1 MTSLVR
7 NHDSSLLAVYILGGW
22 HEAWKDTPAAPN
34 FKDILDFNPES
45 GRSWAVLISTLLIV
59 SDISFGTLLVCQR
72 WTLLEV
78 QRLLQFMFFHAQ
90 IQEIEEINTG
100 TAVPMTARYP
110 IKIQQRLTKAFWQ
123 RGSALSFCGT
133 TAWTVEVQLRI
144 PWQWKG
150 RFLVRWNHSWP
161 LLILL
166 SEVQQGNVYGISMYL
181 MYLYRLGHINTSC
194 TFSGFAFDAGS
205 VDLLGPWI

>member
-34 FKDILDFNPES
+34 FKDILDFNRES

-59 SDISFGTLLVCQR
+59 SDISFGTLLVCQT

-123 RGSALSFCGT
+123 HLT
-133 TAWTVEVQLRI
+133 TWLCFKLLR
-144 PWQWKG
+144 
-150 RFLVRWNHSWP
+150 NHSMDSWSSIKDT
-161 LLILL
+161 LAMEGQV
-166 SEVQQGNVYGISMYL
+166 SGSMKSFL
-181 MYLYRLGHINTSC
+181 ALDTPIWSTAREC
-194 TFSGFAFDAGS
+194 
-205 VDLLGPWI
+205 VW